1 MSKLI
6 LHLVIKL
13 LTVFVYPL
21 DCVDGKSNDKH
32 VCCFPVQ
39 IGTVLKK
46 LFEDNVVKREE
57 LFITSKLWYI
67 VLCRVY
73 LIHSL
78 WTKCS
83 FNHYIFKLCIIKL

>member
-1 MSKLI
+1 MF
-6 LHLVIKL
+6 
-13 LTVFVYPL
+13 VFSL

-67 VLCRVY
+67 YVMLCLFNTYSVD
-73 LIHSL
+73 
-78 WTKCS
+78 KCS
-83 FNHYIFKLCIIKL
+83 FNQNTFCVYHQTIGVLIMTLRMCQRH